1 MKNKIFIKKHRL
13 HFRSSKTQSLSQVA
27 ATTVR
32 SSSPHPSKPVKND
45 SQDKPDKP
53 EKPEKEKKKKEVSS
67 SRQKRFHRHFQQ
79 VAIDEKVINCKYKT

>member
-1 MKNKIFIKKHRL
+1 M
-13 HFRSSKTQSLSQVA
+13 A

-79 VAIDEKVINCKYKT
+79 VAEDEKVINCKYIERPPCVCLFLN

>member
-1 MKNKIFIKKHRL
+1 MFYHIIFRYIS
-13 HFRSSKTQSLSQVA
+13 RSSKTQSLSQVA

-53 EKPEKEKKKKEVSS
+53 EKEKKKKEVSS

-79 VAIDEKVINCKYKT
+79 VAEDEKVINCK

>member
-1 MKNKIFIKKHRL
+1 M
-13 HFRSSKTQSLSQVA
+13 A

-79 VAIDEKVINCKYKT
+79 VAEDEKVINCKYIERPPSVCLFFKLDFKTRQTFDNF